1 MTSQK
6 KKQKTVLENISV
18 LSSKFS
24 KILTKSY
31 SNLSFLKNVFL
42 RHFHANRITY

>member
-6 KKQKTVLENISV
+6 KNTVLENISV

-31 SNLSFLKNVFL
+31 FNLSFLKNVFL
-42 RHFHANRITY
+42 RHFHAHRITY